1 MLRSFLVTTQKAQST
16 KELTDKLHFT
26 NIKSSAIH
34 KDIVIVKKK
43 ARDWQEIFSK
53 YLSSKEF
60 GIENINIFQNSMKK
74 YIIQQNM

>member
-43 ARDWQEIFSK
+43 PETGRKS
-53 YLSSKEF
+53 
-60 GIENINIFQNSMKK
+60 FQSIYPVKNLALK
-74 YIIQQNM
+74 I